1 RKYRRIYHPAVYERS
16 GHALAVSDLRVAHVF
31 LRTAAPVVDVEAV
44 QQPTPSAQ
52 QRPGALRDLLPRGLR
67 RADASPGLL
76 PQGVPVPL
84 HLRARHWSHLLHPAD
99 GPRHG
104 RDHRGDGAPEAPG
117 EADQAP
123 GACFPLLFLLRLP
136 PGMAPDVGLPRS
148 AAVLLARGVCQPGL
162 PQAVQL
168 RVHRLP
174 GHRGGELRVRAQRRL
189 RGAAGRHRLRGRRAR
204 HGGGLGCWRRA
215 REQPL
220 RVAPLDA
227 DDAVH
232 GVVRPGLPRGPR
244 SGAPEH
250 HAGSSGGHVRHRR
263 AAGGHLRQLLLAVQ
277 GLLVGAAAG
286 RGGRRQRHGILG
298 DGTARRDWRGQ
309 FHGWL
314 RARRLQD
321 ARLGGAVRER
331 RLRGDGVGQRRNHG
345 ADLLAAE
352 WHPGPQGSL
361 VAPGADRE
369 LSGGRARVR
378 GMVSSDCGP

>member
-104 RDHRGDGAPEAPG
+104 RDHRGDGAPE
-117 EADQAP
+117 
-123 GACFPLLFLLRLP
+123 
-136 PGMAPDVGLPRS
+136 
-148 AAVLLARGVCQPGL
+148 
-162 PQAVQL
+162 AVQL

-378 GMVSSDCGP
+378 GMVSSDCGPSAKMT